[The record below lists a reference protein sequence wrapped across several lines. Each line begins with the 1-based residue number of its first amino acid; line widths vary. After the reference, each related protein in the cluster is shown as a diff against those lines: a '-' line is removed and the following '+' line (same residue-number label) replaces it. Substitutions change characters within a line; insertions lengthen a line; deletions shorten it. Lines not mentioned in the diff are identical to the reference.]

1 MRPPPVPLLGVY
13 AVLAA
18 CLSCLCSGQQRSNN
32 YISNWNKQKYNCNIS
47 ELVQGEWYGRV
58 VNLDTTYNIDAS
70 TMTDKATCVESW
82 TDYAAQYKYLFHE
95 NPDDRSPCY
104 HCQQI
109 FVRTVNILEMRE
121 SGCVQIQDLKEKEN
135 TTAMLHE
142 VCEKV
147 PDDQSAITLFNEDYT
162 PINCR

>member
-1 MRPPPVPLLGVY
+1 
-13 AVLAA
+13 
-18 CLSCLCSGQQRSNN
+18 
-32 YISNWNKQKYNCNIS
+32 
-47 ELVQGEWYGRV
+47 
-58 VNLDTTYNIDAS
+58 
-70 TMTDKATCVESW
+70 
-82 TDYAAQYKYLFHE
+82 
-95 NPDDRSPCY
+95 
-104 HCQQI
+104 
-109 FVRTVNILEMRE
+109 MRE